1 MAQWEVRLTPGADKP
16 SRIIEADRL
25 GFDEG
30 NTTAKFILNDQIVA
44 IVVLTP
50 SMTIT
55 KAK

>member
-55 KAK
+55 